1 MGRDEV
7 LAGTVPF
14 RVRSWPTRA
23 TGWALRVIG
32 SYVVFANLADGVGV
46 RGLRP
51 SRGSQLYFLAGV
63 VTILIGLAV
72 VGQVQV

>member
-7 LAGTVPF
+7 LVGTLPF

-32 SYVVFANLADGVGV
+32 NYAVFANLADGLGV

-51 SRGSQLYFLAGV
+51 GGGSQLYFLGGV
-63 VTILIGLAV
+63 VTILIGLAA